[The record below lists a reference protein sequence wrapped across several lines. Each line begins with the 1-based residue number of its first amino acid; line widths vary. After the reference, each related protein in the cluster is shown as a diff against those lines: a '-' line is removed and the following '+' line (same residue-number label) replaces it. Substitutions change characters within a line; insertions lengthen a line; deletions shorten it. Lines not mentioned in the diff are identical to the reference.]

1 MTTVLPQLKTF
12 DEFIAWYPEQSEY
25 SYELHNGVIVEVPK
39 PTGKHSEIGG
49 FLALELG
56 LLFRQQKSPYLIPKE
71 CLIKSADQT
80 GYEPDV
86 IVLKR
91 DFLALETCWQR
102 ESVITQGATVTLAI
116 EIVSTNWRDD
126 YGWKVNDY
134 ETLGIQ
140 EVWLVDYQGLGGIRY
155 IGSPKQP
162 VISIYSLTD
171 SLTDNLT
178 GGEYIVNQFRGSELL
193 RSPSFPELN
202 LTANQIFQAG
212 II

>member
-86 IVLKR
+86 IVLTR
-91 DFLALETCWQR
+91 DFLALETRWQR
-102 ESVITQGATVTLAI
+102 ESVITQGATVALAI

-178 GGEYIVNQFRGSELL
+178 GGEYLVNQFRGSELL

>member
-25 SYELHNGVIVEVPK
+25 SYELHHGVIVEIPK
-39 PTGKHSEIGG
+39 PTGNYSEIGG

-56 LLFRQQKSPYLIPKE
+56 LLFRQQKSSYFIPKE
-71 CLIKSADQT
+71 CLVKTEDQT

-86 IVLKR
+86 IVLRR
-91 DFLALETCWQR
+91 DFLTLETRWQQ
-102 ESVITQGATVTLAI
+102 ESVITQGVTVALAI

-140 EVWLVDYQGLGGIRY
+140 EVWLVDYQGLDGIRY

-162 VISIYSLTD
+162 VISIYSLT
-171 SLTDNLT
+171 
-178 GGEYIVNQFRGSELL
+178 GGEYLVNQFRGEELL

-202 LTANQIFQAG
+202 LTAKQIFQGG

>member
-86 IVLKR
+86 IVLTR
-91 DFLALETCWQR
+91 DFLALETRWQR
-102 ESVITQGATVTLAI
+102 ESVITQGATVALAI

>member
-1 MTTVLPQLKTF
+1 V
-12 DEFIAWYPEQSEY
+12 A
-25 SYELHNGVIVEVPK
+25 
-39 PTGKHSEIGG
+39 
-49 FLALELG
+49 
-56 LLFRQQKSPYLIPKE
+56 
-71 CLIKSADQT
+71 
-80 GYEPDV
+80 
-86 IVLKR
+86 
-91 DFLALETCWQR
+91 
-102 ESVITQGATVTLAI
+102 LAI

-162 VISIYSLTD
+162 VISIYSLT
-171 SLTDNLT
+171 
-178 GGEYIVNQFRGSELL
+178 GGEYLVNQFRGEELL

-202 LTANQIFQAG
+202 LTAKQIFQGG

>member
-162 VISIYSLTD
+162 VISIYSLT
-171 SLTDNLT
+171 
-178 GGEYIVNQFRGSELL
+178 GGEYLVNQFRGEELL

>member
-12 DEFIAWYPEQSEY
+12 DDFIAWYPAQSEY
-25 SYELHNGVIVEVPK
+25 SYELHNGVIVEMPK

-56 LLFRQQKSPYLIPKE
+56 LLFRQQKLAYLIPKE
-71 CLIKSADQT
+71 CLMKAEDQT

-91 DFLALETCWQR
+91 DFLALETRWQQ
-102 ESVITQGATVTLAI
+102 ESVITQGSTVALAI

-126 YGWKVNDY
+126 YGRKINDY

-140 EVWLVDYQGLGGIRY
+140 EIWLVDYQGLGGIRY

-162 VISIYSLTD
+162 VISIYSLT
-171 SLTDNLT
+171 
-178 GGEYIVNQFRGSELL
+178 GGEYLVNQFRGSELL

-202 LTANQIFQAG
+202 LTANQIFQADM
-212 II
+212 I